1 MNLITKASTPMSD
14 YAAGAKGI
22 IHSIAI
28 EIVDIKSRVKDM
40 HKIITDTSW
49 LEPLNIINSTTY
61 AARSEP
67 TINKIVNDILSKVE
81 DEISSDFGE
90 YLISDTAQTALKEHM
105 THIRLPLAELI
116 KEKISGNPGFD
127 FHTECP
133 KNFVIFGEAKYS
145 GVANPHGK
153 ALSQINDF
161 IIAKKDLQEL
171 SDIQHFVSAIAI
183 DKVPTGG
190 KSFCAAFSIIS
201 DDINGIMDNALNSE
215 FMPALLCHEAIYLI
229 GVKVSA

>member
-14 YAAGAKGI
+14 YAVGAKGI

-81 DEISSDFGE
+81 DEISSDHSQYGNS
-90 YLISDTAQTALKEHM
+90 YTAME
-105 THIRLPLAELI
+105 
-116 KEKISGNPGFD
+116 S
-127 FHTECP
+127 
-133 KNFVIFGEAKYS
+133 
-145 GVANPHGK
+145 
-153 ALSQINDF
+153 
-161 IIAKKDLQEL
+161 
-171 SDIQHFVSAIAI
+171 
-183 DKVPTGG
+183 TG
-190 KSFCAAFSIIS
+190 
-201 DDINGIMDNALNSE
+201 
-215 FMPALLCHEAIYLI
+215 
-229 GVKVSA
+229 